1 MKIGIIGLGF
11 VGLCFASVLASKGY
25 KVIGIDSD
33 KQKIENI
40 KRGISPFF
48 EPRLEKFLSYAL
60 KKNLLVSTQ
69 ISSLENCDLI
79 FLTVGTPPSKRGRI
93 DLSIVKP
100 AIKEIGKFLKKSKNK
115 PCIVIKSTV
124 VPGTTRN
131 LILPILERESSKRAG
146 KEFGLITNPEF
157 LREGMAIDDTIKP
170 HLIVLGGIRDEFL
183 KKLEKFYRDFHSKV
197 PILLTNYETAELIK
211 YANNSFLA
219 TKISFIN
226 QMANICQAIP
236 GTNVEEISKA
246 IGYDP
251 RIGKLFLNAGPGYG
265 GSCLPKDIK
274 ALTNF
279 ASSIG
284 IKPTLLNAVEQVNR
298 NQIKNIV
305 KLIETYVGIVKQKN
319 ISILGVAFKPET
331 DDVRD
336 SVSIELIEVLLKKGA
351 KIILHDPK
359 AIKNAKNVFGN
370 KITYANSIKNALR
383 NSHCCVVMTAWKQYA
398 NLNQNQISLMKR
410 RMIIDTRRI
419 LNKKKFDTQYYAI
432 GVGKK

>member
-1 MKIGIIGLGF
+1 
-11 VGLCFASVLASKGY
+11 
-25 KVIGIDSD
+25 
-33 KQKIENI
+33 
-40 KRGISPFF
+40 
-48 EPRLEKFLSYAL
+48 
-60 KKNLLVSTQ
+60 
-69 ISSLENCDLI
+69 
-79 FLTVGTPPSKRGRI
+79 
-93 DLSIVKP
+93 
-100 AIKEIGKFLKKSKNK
+100 
-115 PCIVIKSTV
+115 
-124 VPGTTRN
+124 
-131 LILPILERESSKRAG
+131 
-146 KEFGLITNPEF
+146 
-157 LREGMAIDDTIKP
+157 
-170 HLIVLGGIRDEFL
+170 L

>member
-1 MKIGIIGLGF
+1 MKIGIVGLGF

-33 KQKIENI
+33 KQKIRNI
-40 KRGISPFF
+40 KIGIPPFF
-48 EPRLEKFLSYAL
+48 EPKLEKFLRVSL
-60 KKNLLVSTQ
+60 KKNLSVSTQ
-69 ISSLENCDLI
+69 ISSLESCDI
-79 FLTVGTPPSKRGRI
+79 VFLTVGTPQSKSGRI
-93 DLSIVKP
+93 DLSIVKS
-100 AIKEIGKFLKKSKNK
+100 AIEEIGKILKKTKNK

-131 LILPILERESSKRAG
+131 LILPILEKESSKKAG
-146 KEFGLITNPEF
+146 KGFGLITNPEF
-157 LREGMAIDDTIKP
+157 LREGMAIDDAMKP
-170 HLIVLGGIRDEFL
+170 HLVVLGGIKDKFL
-183 KKLEKFYRDFHSKV
+183 KKLEKFYRDFHSNV
-197 PILLTNYETAELIK
+197 PTIVTNYENAELIK

-226 QMANICQAIP
+226 QIANICQAVP
-236 GTNVEEISKA
+236 GTNVEKVAEA

-298 NQIKNIV
+298 NQIKNII
-305 KLIETYVGIVKQKN
+305 KLIEKSIGKVKGKY

-331 DDVRD
+331 DDIRD
-336 SVSIELIEVLLKKGA
+336 SASIELIKALLKNDA

-359 AIKNAKNVFGN
+359 AIKNAKNIFGD
-370 KITYANSIKNALR
+370 KIAYANSIKNALR
-383 NSHCCVVMTAWKQYA
+383 NSQCCVIMTSWKQYSRIQK
-398 NLNQNQISLMKR
+398 NDLKIMKKPVVVDSR
-410 RMIIDTRRI
+410 RMLEKNASDIE
-419 LNKKKFDTQYYAI
+419 YHAVGI
-432 GVGKK
+432 GT